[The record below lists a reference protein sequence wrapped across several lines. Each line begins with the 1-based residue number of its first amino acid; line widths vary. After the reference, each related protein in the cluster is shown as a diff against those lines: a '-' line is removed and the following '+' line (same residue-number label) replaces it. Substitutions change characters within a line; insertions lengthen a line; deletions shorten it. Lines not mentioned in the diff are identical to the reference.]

1 MPLLSLRSLFA
12 NTVNKLAGYTVIS
25 DSGSWTYTGIST
37 SGQQVNQ
44 ASSMTYSAVWAA
56 VRAISEGVASLPLQ
70 VFRRGHDGSRSKA
83 NDHPLYRI
91 LHDQPNPE
99 MSALTFRETLMGHA
113 LVWGNGY
120 AEIVRDKNSGRVQQL
135 WPLDPSLVEPVRDE
149 NGELYYKYGQII
161 FLPAEILHIKGL
173 SFDGVKGYSVIAQA
187 KNSIGLGMAVE
198 EFGSTFFGQGG
209 KPAGVISVPGK
220 LNSEAIQNMRK
231 SWEDMHATVKN
242 AHRVAILQNGV
253 TYQTIGTPPDDAQWI
268 ASRSFQL
275 QEVARW
281 FKIPAS
287 KIGAGAGT
295 YSSLEQDNLAF
306 LQETLRPW
314 LIRWEQEI
322 NFKLISSLDQ
332 LYAEHNQDALLRGD
346 TAGRSSFYAQAL
358 NWGWLSRNDV
368 RALENLPSISGLDG
382 YMIPKNMDPAF
393 GPGQSQVSVDAAALT
408 GQLPTSPQ
416 DPTALAPAAP
426 PTADVAATALNGAQ
440 ITSLVDLVAKVGE
453 GLIPMESAKAIALAS
468 FPFLDQ
474 TILDSIFSGLKIN
487 PPAPEPIPA
496 PAPQQNTF
504 GFAKLLEAARK
515 QIRKIEAN
523 HLGRISN
530 KPGEFIPALE
540 KFLEAHQERVQII
553 LEPVMEF
560 IQPES
565 GGGVRAAADHCDA
578 LKVEWLDLAGS
589 ATPRNLKLLAD
600 AKLVNWIDTKA
611 NWEKV
616 TWLN

>member
-1 MPLLSLRSLFA
+1 
-12 NTVNKLAGYTVIS
+12 
-25 DSGSWTYTGIST
+25 
-37 SGQQVNQ
+37 
-44 ASSMTYSAVWAA
+44 MTYSAVWAA

-135 WPLDPSLVEPVRDE
+135 WPLDPSQVEPVRDE
-149 NGELYYKYGQII
+149 KGELFYKYGSVI
-161 FLPAEILHIKGL
+161 FLPTEILHIKGL

-268 ASRSFQL
+268 ASRQFQL

-346 TAGRSSFYAQAL
+346 TAGRSAFYASAL
-358 NWGWLSRNDV
+358 SWGWLSRNDV
-368 RALENLPSISGLDG
+368 RALENLPPFEGGDA
-382 YMIPKNMDPAF
+382 YMVPKNMDPAF
-393 GPGQSQVSVDAAALT
+393 GPGQT
-408 GQLPTSPQ
+408 
-416 DPTALAPAAP
+416 PAAVDQAKTLGQMPTP
-426 PTADVAATALNGAQ
+426 PTPD
-440 ITSLVDLVAKVGE
+440 
-453 GLIPMESAKAIALAS
+453 
-468 FPFLDQ
+468 
-474 TILDSIFSGLKIN
+474 
-487 PPAPEPIPA
+487 PIPA
-496 PAPQQNTF
+496 PATQQNTF

-530 KPGEFIPALE
+530 KPGDFITALE

-565 GGGVRAAADHCDA
+565 GGGVRAAADHCEA
-578 LKVEWLDLAGS
+578 LKAEWLDLAGS

-600 AKLVNWIDTKA
+600 AKLVNWIETHA

>member
-99 MSALTFRETLMGHA
+99 LSALTFRETLMGHA

-346 TAGRSSFYAQAL
+346 TAGRSAFYASAL
-358 NWGWLSRNDV
+358 SWGWLSRNDV
-368 RALENLPSISGLDG
+368 RALENLPPFEGGDA

-393 GPGQSQVSVDAAALT
+393 GPGQTPAAVDQAKTL
-408 GQLPTSPQ
+408 GQMPTQ
-416 DPTALAPAAP
+416 APAP
-426 PTADVAATALNGAQ
+426 D
-440 ITSLVDLVAKVGE
+440 
-453 GLIPMESAKAIALAS
+453 
-468 FPFLDQ
+468 
-474 TILDSIFSGLKIN
+474 
-487 PPAPEPIPA
+487 PIPA
-496 PAPQQNTF
+496 PAPQQNAF

-565 GGGVRAAADHCDA
+565 GGGVRAAADHCEA

-600 AKLVNWIDTKA
+600 EKLTNWIETPA
-611 NWEKV
+611 NWEK
-616 TWLN
+616 TSWLN

>member
-1 MPLLSLRSLFA
+1 MPFKSIRSLFA
-12 NTVNKLAGYTVIS
+12 NTVNKLAGYSLIS

-37 SGQQVNQ
+37 TGQNVNQ

-120 AEIVRDKNSGRVQQL
+120 AEIVRDKNTGRVQQL

-149 NGELYYKYGQII
+149 NGELYYKYGSLIY
-161 FLPAEILHIKGL
+161 LPTEILHIKGL

-346 TAGRSSFYAQAL
+346 TAGRSAFYASAL
-358 NWGWLSRNDV
+358 SWGWLSRNDV
-368 RALENLPSISGLDG
+368 RALENLPPFEGGDA
-382 YMIPKNMDPAF
+382 YMVPKNMDPAF
-393 GPGQSQVSVDAAALT
+393 GPGQT
-408 GQLPTSPQ
+408 
-416 DPTALAPAAP
+416 PAAVDQAKTLGQMPTP
-426 PTADVAATALNGAQ
+426 PTPD
-440 ITSLVDLVAKVGE
+440 
-453 GLIPMESAKAIALAS
+453 
-468 FPFLDQ
+468 
-474 TILDSIFSGLKIN
+474 
-487 PPAPEPIPA
+487 PIPA
-496 PAPQQNTF
+496 PAPQQNAF

-530 KPGEFIPALE
+530 KPGDFIPALE

-565 GGGVRAAADHCDA
+565 GGGVRAAADHCEA
-578 LKVEWLDLAGS
+578 LKAEWLDLAGS

-600 AKLVNWIDTKA
+600 EKLKNWIDTKA

>member
-1 MPLLSLRSLFA
+1 MPFKSIRSLFA
-12 NTVNKLAGYTVIS
+12 NTVNKLAGYSLIS

-37 SGQQVNQ
+37 TGQNVNQ

-70 VFRRGHDGSRSKA
+70 VFRKGHDGSRSKA

-135 WPLDPSLVEPVRDE
+135 WPLDPSQVEPVRDE
-149 NGELYYKYGQII
+149 KGELFYKYGSVI
-161 FLPAEILHIKGL
+161 FLPTEILHIKGL

-275 QEVARW
+275 QEIARW

-346 TAGRSSFYAQAL
+346 TAGRSAFYASAL
-358 NWGWLSRNDV
+358 SWGWLSRNDV
-368 RALENLPSISGLDG
+368 RALENLPPFEGGDA

-393 GPGQSQVSVDAAALT
+393 GPGQT
-408 GQLPTSPQ
+408 
-416 DPTALAPAAP
+416 PAAVDQAKTLGQM
-426 PTADVAATALNGAQ
+426 PT
-440 ITSLVDLVAKVGE
+440 
-453 GLIPMESAKAIALAS
+453 
-468 FPFLDQ
+468 
-474 TILDSIFSGLKIN
+474 
-487 PPAPEPIPA
+487 PPAPDPIPA

-560 IQPES
+560 IRPES

-589 ATPRNLKLLAD
+589 ATPKNLKLLAD
-600 AKLVNWIDTKA
+600 EKLTNWIETPA

>member
-1 MPLLSLRSLFA
+1 MPFKSIRSLFA
-12 NTVNKLAGYTVIS
+12 NTVNKLAGYTLIS

-37 SGQQVNQ
+37 TGQNVNQ
-44 ASSMTYSAVWAA
+44 ASAMTYSAVWAA

-135 WPLDPSLVEPVRDE
+135 WPLDPSQVEPVRDE
-149 NGELYYKYGQII
+149 NGELFYKYGSVI

-268 ASRSFQL
+268 ASRQFQL

-346 TAGRSSFYAQAL
+346 TAGRSAFYASAL
-358 NWGWLSRNDV
+358 SWGWLSRNDV
-368 RALENLPSISGLDG
+368 RALENLPPFEGGDA

-393 GPGQSQVSVDAAALT
+393 GPGQT
-408 GQLPTSPQ
+408 
-416 DPTALAPAAP
+416 PAAVDQAKTLGQM
-426 PTADVAATALNGAQ
+426 PTL
-440 ITSLVDLVAKVGE
+440 
-453 GLIPMESAKAIALAS
+453 
-468 FPFLDQ
+468 
-474 TILDSIFSGLKIN
+474 
-487 PPAPEPIPA
+487 PAPDPIPE
-496 PAPQQNTF
+496 PAPQQNNF

-523 HLGRISN
+523 HLARISN

-600 AKLVNWIDTKA
+600 EKLTNWIETKA

>member
-12 NTVNKLAGYTVIS
+12 NTVNKLAGYTLIS

-346 TAGRSSFYAQAL
+346 TAGRSAFYASAL
-358 NWGWLSRNDV
+358 SWGWLSRNDV
-368 RALENLPSISGLDG
+368 RALENLPPFEGGDA

-393 GPGQSQVSVDAAALT
+393 GPGQTPAAVDQAKTL
-408 GQLPTSPQ
+408 GQMPTQ
-416 DPTALAPAAP
+416 APAP
-426 PTADVAATALNGAQ
+426 D
-440 ITSLVDLVAKVGE
+440 
-453 GLIPMESAKAIALAS
+453 
-468 FPFLDQ
+468 
-474 TILDSIFSGLKIN
+474 
-487 PPAPEPIPA
+487 PIPA
-496 PAPQQNTF
+496 PAPQQNAF

-565 GGGVRAAADHCDA
+565 GGGVRAAADHCEA

-600 AKLVNWIDTKA
+600 EKLTNWIDTKA
-611 NWEKV
+611 NWEK
-616 TWLN
+616 TSWLN

>member
-1 MPLLSLRSLFA
+1 MPFKSIRSLFA
-12 NTVNKLAGYTVIS
+12 NTVNKLAGYSLIS

-37 SGQQVNQ
+37 TGQNVNQ

-135 WPLDPSLVEPVRDE
+135 WPLDPSQVEPVRDE
-149 NGELYYKYGQII
+149 KGELFYKYGSII
-161 FLPAEILHIKGL
+161 FLPTEILHIKGL

-346 TAGRSSFYAQAL
+346 TAGRSAFYASAL
-358 NWGWLSRNDV
+358 SWGWLSRNDV
-368 RALENLPSISGLDG
+368 RALENLPPFEGGDA
-382 YMIPKNMDPAF
+382 YMVPKNMDPAF
-393 GPGQSQVSVDAAALT
+393 GPGQTPAAVDQAKTL
-408 GQLPTSPQ
+408 GQMPTPPLP
-416 DPTALAPAAP
+416 DPT
-426 PTADVAATALNGAQ
+426 
-440 ITSLVDLVAKVGE
+440 
-453 GLIPMESAKAIALAS
+453 
-468 FPFLDQ
+468 
-474 TILDSIFSGLKIN
+474 
-487 PPAPEPIPA
+487 PA

-523 HLGRISN
+523 HLARISN

-565 GGGVRAAADHCDA
+565 GGGIRAAADHCEA
-578 LKVEWLDLAGS
+578 LKSEWLDLAGS

-600 AKLVNWIDTKA
+600 AKLENWIDTKA
-611 NWEKV
+611 NWEK
-616 TWLN
+616 TSWLN

>member
-12 NTVNKLAGYTVIS
+12 NTVNKLAGYTLIS

-37 SGQQVNQ
+37 TGQNVNQ

-135 WPLDPSLVEPVRDE
+135 WPLDPSQVEPVRDE
-149 NGELYYKYGQII
+149 NGELFYKYGSVI

-268 ASRSFQL
+268 ASRQFQL

-346 TAGRSSFYAQAL
+346 TAGRSAFYASAL
-358 NWGWLSRNDV
+358 SWGWLSRNDV
-368 RALENLPSISGLDG
+368 RALENLPPFIGGDA

-393 GPGQSQVSVDAAALT
+393 GPGQT
-408 GQLPTSPQ
+408 
-416 DPTALAPAAP
+416 PAAVDQAKTLGQM
-426 PTADVAATALNGAQ
+426 PT
-440 ITSLVDLVAKVGE
+440 
-453 GLIPMESAKAIALAS
+453 
-468 FPFLDQ
+468 
-474 TILDSIFSGLKIN
+474 
-487 PPAPEPIPA
+487 PPAPDPTPA

-523 HLGRISN
+523 HLARISN

-600 AKLVNWIDTKA
+600 EKLTNWIETKA
-611 NWEKV
+611 NWEK
-616 TWLN
+616 TSWLN

>member
-1 MPLLSLRSLFA
+1 MPFKSIRSLFA
-12 NTVNKLAGYTVIS
+12 NTVNKLAGYSLIS

-37 SGQQVNQ
+37 TGQNVNQ

-135 WPLDPSLVEPVRDE
+135 WPLDPSQVEPVRDE
-149 NGELYYKYGQII
+149 KGELFYKYGSVI
-161 FLPAEILHIKGL
+161 FLPTEILHIKGL

-275 QEVARW
+275 QEIARW

-346 TAGRSSFYAQAL
+346 TAGRSAFYASAL
-358 NWGWLSRNDV
+358 SWGWLSRNDV
-368 RALENLPSISGLDG
+368 RALENLPPFEGGDA

-393 GPGQSQVSVDAAALT
+393 GPGQT
-408 GQLPTSPQ
+408 
-416 DPTALAPAAP
+416 PAAVDQAKTLGQMPTP
-426 PTADVAATALNGAQ
+426 PTPD
-440 ITSLVDLVAKVGE
+440 
-453 GLIPMESAKAIALAS
+453 
-468 FPFLDQ
+468 
-474 TILDSIFSGLKIN
+474 
-487 PPAPEPIPA
+487 PIPA

-515 QIRKIEAN
+515 QIRKIETN

-565 GGGVRAAADHCDA
+565 GGGVRAAADHCEA
-578 LKVEWLDLAGS
+578 LKAEWLDLAGS

-600 AKLVNWIDTKA
+600 EKLTNWIETPA

>member
-1 MPLLSLRSLFA
+1 MPLKSIRSLFA
-12 NTVNKLAGYTVIS
+12 NTINKLAGYTLIS

-37 SGQQVNQ
+37 TGQNVNQ

-135 WPLDPSLVEPVRDE
+135 WPLDPSQVEPVRDE
-149 NGELYYKYGQII
+149 NGELFYKYGSVI

-268 ASRSFQL
+268 ASRQFQL

-346 TAGRSSFYAQAL
+346 TAGRSAFYASAL
-358 NWGWLSRNDV
+358 SWGWLSRNDV
-368 RALENLPSISGLDG
+368 RALENLPPFIGGDA

-393 GPGQSQVSVDAAALT
+393 GPGQT
-408 GQLPTSPQ
+408 
-416 DPTALAPAAP
+416 PAAVDQAKTLGQM
-426 PTADVAATALNGAQ
+426 PT
-440 ITSLVDLVAKVGE
+440 
-453 GLIPMESAKAIALAS
+453 
-468 FPFLDQ
+468 
-474 TILDSIFSGLKIN
+474 
-487 PPAPEPIPA
+487 PPAPDPTPA
-496 PAPQQNTF
+496 PAPQQNNF

-523 HLGRISN
+523 HLARISN

-600 AKLVNWIDTKA
+600 EKLTNWIETKA
-611 NWEKV
+611 NWEK
-616 TWLN
+616 TSWLN

>member
-1 MPLLSLRSLFA
+1 MPFKSIRSLFA
-12 NTVNKLAGYTVIS
+12 NTVNKLAGYSLIS

-37 SGQQVNQ
+37 TGQNVNQ

-135 WPLDPSLVEPVRDE
+135 WPLDPSQVEPVRDE
-149 NGELYYKYGQII
+149 KGELFYKYGSVI
-161 FLPAEILHIKGL
+161 FLPTEILHIKGL

-275 QEVARW
+275 QEIARW

-346 TAGRSSFYAQAL
+346 TAGRSAFYASAL
-358 NWGWLSRNDV
+358 SWGWLSRNDV
-368 RALENLPSISGLDG
+368 RALENLPPFEGGDA

-393 GPGQSQVSVDAAALT
+393 GPGQT
-408 GQLPTSPQ
+408 
-416 DPTALAPAAP
+416 PAAVDQAKTLGQM
-426 PTADVAATALNGAQ
+426 PT
-440 ITSLVDLVAKVGE
+440 
-453 GLIPMESAKAIALAS
+453 
-468 FPFLDQ
+468 
-474 TILDSIFSGLKIN
+474 
-487 PPAPEPIPA
+487 PPAPDQIPA

-565 GGGVRAAADHCDA
+565 GGGVRAAADHCEA
-578 LKVEWLDLAGS
+578 LKAEWLELAGS

-600 AKLVNWIDTKA
+600 EKLTNWIETPA

>member
-1 MPLLSLRSLFA
+1 
-12 NTVNKLAGYTVIS
+12 
-25 DSGSWTYTGIST
+25 
-37 SGQQVNQ
+37 
-44 ASSMTYSAVWAA
+44 
-56 VRAISEGVASLPLQ
+56 
-70 VFRRGHDGSRSKA
+70 
-83 NDHPLYRI
+83 
-91 LHDQPNPE
+91 
-99 MSALTFRETLMGHA
+99 
-113 LVWGNGY
+113 
-120 AEIVRDKNSGRVQQL
+120 
-135 WPLDPSLVEPVRDE
+135 
-149 NGELYYKYGQII
+149 
-161 FLPAEILHIKGL
+161 
-173 SFDGVKGYSVIAQA
+173 
-187 KNSIGLGMAVE
+187 
-198 EFGSTFFGQGG
+198 
-209 KPAGVISVPGK
+209 
-220 LNSEAIQNMRK
+220 
-231 SWEDMHATVKN
+231 MHATVKN

-268 ASRSFQL
+268 AYRQFQL

-393 GPGQSQVSVDAAALT
+393 GPGQSQVAVDAAKMQ

-416 DPTALAPAAP
+416 DPTALAPIAP

-474 TILDSIFSGLKIN
+474 VVLDAIFSGLKIT
-487 PPAPEPIPA
+487 PPTPDPTPA

-523 HLGRISN
+523 HLARISN

-553 LEPVMEF
+553 LEPVLEF

-565 GGGVRAAADHCDA
+565 GGSVRAAADHCET
-578 LKVEWLDLAGS
+578 LKAEWLDLAGS

-600 AKLVNWIDTKA
+600 AKLLNWIDTKA

>member
-346 TAGRSSFYAQAL
+346 TAGRSAFYASAL
-358 NWGWLSRNDV
+358 SWGWLSRNDV
-368 RALENLPSISGLDG
+368 RALENLPPFEGGDA

-393 GPGQSQVSVDAAALT
+393 GPGQTPAAVDQAKTL
-408 GQLPTSPQ
+408 GQMPTQ
-416 DPTALAPAAP
+416 APAP
-426 PTADVAATALNGAQ
+426 D
-440 ITSLVDLVAKVGE
+440 
-453 GLIPMESAKAIALAS
+453 
-468 FPFLDQ
+468 
-474 TILDSIFSGLKIN
+474 
-487 PPAPEPIPA
+487 PIPA
-496 PAPQQNTF
+496 PAPQQNAF

-565 GGGVRAAADHCDA
+565 GGGVRAAADHCEA

-600 AKLVNWIDTKA
+600 EKLTNWIDTKA
-611 NWEKV
+611 NWEK
-616 TWLN
+616 TSWLN

>member
-1 MPLLSLRSLFA
+1 MPFKSIRSLFA
-12 NTVNKLAGYTVIS
+12 NTVNKLAGYSLIS

-37 SGQQVNQ
+37 TGQNVNQ

-135 WPLDPSLVEPVRDE
+135 WPLDPSQVEPVRDE
-149 NGELYYKYGQII
+149 KGELFYKYGSVI
-161 FLPAEILHIKGL
+161 FLPTEILHIKGL

-346 TAGRSSFYAQAL
+346 TAGRSAFYASAL
-358 NWGWLSRNDV
+358 SWGWLSRNDV
-368 RALENLPSISGLDG
+368 RALENLPPFEGGDA

-393 GPGQSQVSVDAAALT
+393 GPGQT
-408 GQLPTSPQ
+408 
-416 DPTALAPAAP
+416 PAAVDQAKTLGQMPTP
-426 PTADVAATALNGAQ
+426 PTPD
-440 ITSLVDLVAKVGE
+440 
-453 GLIPMESAKAIALAS
+453 
-468 FPFLDQ
+468 
-474 TILDSIFSGLKIN
+474 
-487 PPAPEPIPA
+487 PIPA

-560 IQPES
+560 LQPES
-565 GGGVRAAADHCDA
+565 GGGVRAAADHCEA
-578 LKVEWLDLAGS
+578 LKAEWLDLAGS

-600 AKLVNWIDTKA
+600 EKLTNWIETPA

>member
-1 MPLLSLRSLFA
+1 MPLQALRSLFA
-12 NTVNKLAGYTVIS
+12 NTVNKLAGYSLIS
-25 DSGSWTYTGIST
+25 DSGSWTYTGISNT
-37 SGQQVNQ
+37 GQNVNQ
-44 ASSMTYSAVWAA
+44 ASAMTYSAVWAA

-99 MSALTFRETLMGHA
+99 MSTLTFRETLMGHA

-149 NGELYYKYGQII
+149 NGELYYKYGSLIY
-161 FLPAEILHIKGL
+161 LATEILHIKGL

-346 TAGRSSFYAQAL
+346 TAGRSAFYASAL
-358 NWGWLSRNDV
+358 SWGWLSRNDV
-368 RALENLPSISGLDG
+368 RALENLPPFEGGDA

-393 GPGQSQVSVDAAALT
+393 GPGQTPAAVDQAKTL
-408 GQLPTSPQ
+408 GQMPTPPIP
-416 DPTALAPAAP
+416 DPT
-426 PTADVAATALNGAQ
+426 
-440 ITSLVDLVAKVGE
+440 
-453 GLIPMESAKAIALAS
+453 
-468 FPFLDQ
+468 
-474 TILDSIFSGLKIN
+474 
-487 PPAPEPIPA
+487 PA

-515 QIRKIEAN
+515 QIRKIEVN

-530 KPGEFIPALE
+530 KPGDFIPALE

-565 GGGVRAAADHCDA
+565 GGGVRAAADHCEA
-578 LKVEWLDLAGS
+578 LKAEWLDLAGS

-600 AKLVNWIDTKA
+600 EKLKNWIDTKA

>member
-1 MPLLSLRSLFA
+1 MPFKSIRSLFA
-12 NTVNKLAGYTVIS
+12 NTVNKLAGYTLIS

-37 SGQQVNQ
+37 SGQNVNQ

-149 NGELYYKYGQII
+149 NGELYYKYGSVI

-242 AHRVAILQNGV
+242 SHRVAILQNGV

-346 TAGRSSFYAQAL
+346 TAGRSAFYASAL
-358 NWGWLSRNDV
+358 SWGWLSRNDV
-368 RALENLPSISGLDG
+368 RALENLPPFEGGDA

-393 GPGQSQVSVDAAALT
+393 GPGQT
-408 GQLPTSPQ
+408 
-416 DPTALAPAAP
+416 PAAVDQAKTLGQM
-426 PTADVAATALNGAQ
+426 PT
-440 ITSLVDLVAKVGE
+440 
-453 GLIPMESAKAIALAS
+453 
-468 FPFLDQ
+468 
-474 TILDSIFSGLKIN
+474 

-496 PAPQQNTF
+496 PAPQQNNF

-560 IQPES
+560 LQPES

-578 LKVEWLDLAGS
+578 LKAEWLDLAGS

-600 AKLVNWIDTKA
+600 EKLTNWIDTKA
-611 NWEKV
+611 NWEK
-616 TWLN
+616 TSWLN

>member
-1 MPLLSLRSLFA
+1 MPFKSIRSLFA
-12 NTVNKLAGYTVIS
+12 NTVNKLAGYTLIS

-37 SGQQVNQ
+37 TGQNVNQ

-135 WPLDPSLVEPVRDE
+135 WPLDPSQVEPVRDE
-149 NGELYYKYGQII
+149 NGELFYKYGSVI
-161 FLPAEILHIKGL
+161 FLPSEILHIKGL

-268 ASRSFQL
+268 ASRQFQL

-346 TAGRSSFYAQAL
+346 TAGRSAFYASAL
-358 NWGWLSRNDV
+358 SWGWLSRNDV
-368 RALENLPSISGLDG
+368 RALENLPPFEGGDA

-393 GPGQSQVSVDAAALT
+393 GPGQTPAAVDQAKTL
-408 GQLPTSPQ
+408 GQMPTQAPAP
-416 DPTALAPAAP
+416 DPT
-426 PTADVAATALNGAQ
+426 
-440 ITSLVDLVAKVGE
+440 
-453 GLIPMESAKAIALAS
+453 
-468 FPFLDQ
+468 
-474 TILDSIFSGLKIN
+474 
-487 PPAPEPIPA
+487 PA
-496 PAPQQNTF
+496 PAPQQNNF

-523 HLGRISN
+523 HLARISN

-560 IQPES
+560 VQPES

-578 LKVEWLDLAGS
+578 LKAEWLDLAGN

-600 AKLVNWIDTKA
+600 AKLVNWIETKA
-611 NWEKV
+611 NWEKI

>member
-12 NTVNKLAGYTVIS
+12 NTVNKLAGYSLIS

-37 SGQQVNQ
+37 TGQNVNQ

-135 WPLDPSLVEPVRDE
+135 WPLDPSQVEPVRDE
-149 NGELYYKYGQII
+149 DGELYYKYGSAI
-161 FLPAEILHIKGL
+161 FLPSEILHIKGL

-346 TAGRSSFYAQAL
+346 TAGRSAFYASAL
-358 NWGWLSRNDV
+358 SWGWLSRNDV
-368 RALENLPSISGLDG
+368 RALENLPPFEGGDA

-393 GPGQSQVSVDAAALT
+393 GPGQT
-408 GQLPTSPQ
+408 
-416 DPTALAPAAP
+416 PAAVDQAKTLGQM
-426 PTADVAATALNGAQ
+426 PT
-440 ITSLVDLVAKVGE
+440 
-453 GLIPMESAKAIALAS
+453 
-468 FPFLDQ
+468 
-474 TILDSIFSGLKIN
+474 
-487 PPAPEPIPA
+487 PPAPDPNPA

-515 QIRKIEAN
+515 QIRKIEAS
-523 HLGRISN
+523 HLARISN

-560 IQPES
+560 IRPES

-600 AKLVNWIDTKA
+600 AKLVNWIETKA

>member
-1 MPLLSLRSLFA
+1 
-12 NTVNKLAGYTVIS
+12 
-25 DSGSWTYTGIST
+25 
-37 SGQQVNQ
+37 
-44 ASSMTYSAVWAA
+44 MTYSAVWAA

-346 TAGRSSFYAQAL
+346 TAGRSAFYASAL
-358 NWGWLSRNDV
+358 SWGWLSRNDV
-368 RALENLPSISGLDG
+368 RALENLPPFEGGDA

-393 GPGQSQVSVDAAALT
+393 GPGQTPAAVDQAKTL
-408 GQLPTSPQ
+408 GQMPTQ
-416 DPTALAPAAP
+416 APAP
-426 PTADVAATALNGAQ
+426 D
-440 ITSLVDLVAKVGE
+440 
-453 GLIPMESAKAIALAS
+453 
-468 FPFLDQ
+468 
-474 TILDSIFSGLKIN
+474 
-487 PPAPEPIPA
+487 PIPA
-496 PAPQQNTF
+496 PAPQQNAF

-565 GGGVRAAADHCDA
+565 GGGVRAAADHCEA

-600 AKLVNWIDTKA
+600 EKLTNWIDTKA
-611 NWEKV
+611 NWEK
-616 TWLN
+616 TSWLN

>member
-1 MPLLSLRSLFA
+1 
-12 NTVNKLAGYTVIS
+12 
-25 DSGSWTYTGIST
+25 
-37 SGQQVNQ
+37 
-44 ASSMTYSAVWAA
+44 MTYSAVWAA

-135 WPLDPSLVEPVRDE
+135 WPLDPSQVEPVRDE
-149 NGELYYKYGQII
+149 KGELFYKYGSII
-161 FLPAEILHIKGL
+161 FLPTEILHIKGL

-346 TAGRSSFYAQAL
+346 TAGRSAFYASAL
-358 NWGWLSRNDV
+358 SWGWLSRNDV
-368 RALENLPSISGLDG
+368 RALENLPPFEGGDA
-382 YMIPKNMDPAF
+382 YMVPKNMDPAF
-393 GPGQSQVSVDAAALT
+393 GPGQTPAAVDQAKTL
-408 GQLPTSPQ
+408 GQMPTPPLP
-416 DPTALAPAAP
+416 DPT
-426 PTADVAATALNGAQ
+426 
-440 ITSLVDLVAKVGE
+440 
-453 GLIPMESAKAIALAS
+453 
-468 FPFLDQ
+468 
-474 TILDSIFSGLKIN
+474 
-487 PPAPEPIPA
+487 PA

-523 HLGRISN
+523 HLARISN

-565 GGGVRAAADHCDA
+565 GGGIRAAADHCEA
-578 LKVEWLDLAGS
+578 LKSEWLDLAGS

-600 AKLVNWIDTKA
+600 AKLENWIDTKA
-611 NWEKV
+611 NWEK
-616 TWLN
+616 TSWLN

>member
-12 NTVNKLAGYTVIS
+12 NTVNKLAGYTLIS

-37 SGQQVNQ
+37 TGQNVNQ

-346 TAGRSSFYAQAL
+346 TAGRSAFYASAL
-358 NWGWLSRNDV
+358 SWGWLSRNDV
-368 RALENLPSISGLDG
+368 RALENLPPFEGGDA

-393 GPGQSQVSVDAAALT
+393 GPGQT
-408 GQLPTSPQ
+408 
-416 DPTALAPAAP
+416 PAAVDQAKTLGQM
-426 PTADVAATALNGAQ
+426 PT
-440 ITSLVDLVAKVGE
+440 
-453 GLIPMESAKAIALAS
+453 
-468 FPFLDQ
+468 
-474 TILDSIFSGLKIN
+474 
-487 PPAPEPIPA
+487 PPAPDPTPA

-600 AKLVNWIDTKA
+600 EKLTNWIDTKA
-611 NWEKV
+611 NWEK
-616 TWLN
+616 TSWLN

>member
-1 MPLLSLRSLFA
+1 MPLKSIRSLFA
-12 NTVNKLAGYTVIS
+12 NTINKLAGYTLIS

-37 SGQQVNQ
+37 TGQNVNQ

-135 WPLDPSLVEPVRDE
+135 WPLDPSQVEPVRDE
-149 NGELYYKYGQII
+149 NGELFYKYGSVI

-346 TAGRSSFYAQAL
+346 TAGRSAFYASAL
-358 NWGWLSRNDV
+358 SWGWLSRNDV
-368 RALENLPSISGLDG
+368 RALENLPPFEGGDA

-393 GPGQSQVSVDAAALT
+393 GPGQT
-408 GQLPTSPQ
+408 
-416 DPTALAPAAP
+416 PAAVDQAKTLGQM
-426 PTADVAATALNGAQ
+426 PT
-440 ITSLVDLVAKVGE
+440 
-453 GLIPMESAKAIALAS
+453 
-468 FPFLDQ
+468 
-474 TILDSIFSGLKIN
+474 

-523 HLGRISN
+523 HLARISN

-600 AKLVNWIDTKA
+600 EKLTNWIETPA
-611 NWEKV
+611 NWEK
-616 TWLN
+616 TSWLN

>member
-12 NTVNKLAGYTVIS
+12 NTVNKLAGYTLIS
-25 DSGSWTYTGIST
+25 ASGSWTYTGIST
-37 SGQQVNQ
+37 TGQNVNQ

-346 TAGRSSFYAQAL
+346 TAGRSAFYASAL
-358 NWGWLSRNDV
+358 SWGWLSRNDV
-368 RALENLPSISGLDG
+368 RALENLPPFEGGDA

-393 GPGQSQVSVDAAALT
+393 GPGQT
-408 GQLPTSPQ
+408 
-416 DPTALAPAAP
+416 PAAVDQAKTLGQM
-426 PTADVAATALNGAQ
+426 PT
-440 ITSLVDLVAKVGE
+440 
-453 GLIPMESAKAIALAS
+453 
-468 FPFLDQ
+468 
-474 TILDSIFSGLKIN
+474 
-487 PPAPEPIPA
+487 PPAPDPTPA

-600 AKLVNWIDTKA
+600 EKLTNWIDTKA
-611 NWEKV
+611 NWEK
-616 TWLN
+616 TSWLN

>member
-12 NTVNKLAGYTVIS
+12 NTVNKLAGYTLIS

-268 ASRSFQL
+268 ASRQFQL

-346 TAGRSSFYAQAL
+346 TAGRSAFYASAL
-358 NWGWLSRNDV
+358 SWGWLSRNDV
-368 RALENLPSISGLDG
+368 RALENLPPFEGGDA
-382 YMIPKNMDPAF
+382 YMVPRNMDPAF
-393 GPGQSQVSVDAAALT
+393 GPGQT
-408 GQLPTSPQ
+408 
-416 DPTALAPAAP
+416 PAAVDQAKTLGQM
-426 PTADVAATALNGAQ
+426 PT
-440 ITSLVDLVAKVGE
+440 
-453 GLIPMESAKAIALAS
+453 
-468 FPFLDQ
+468 
-474 TILDSIFSGLKIN
+474 
-487 PPAPEPIPA
+487 PPAPDPTPA

-530 KPGEFIPALE
+530 KPGEFIPSLE

-600 AKLVNWIDTKA
+600 AKLVNWIETPA
-611 NWEKV
+611 NWEK
-616 TWLN
+616 TSWLN

>member
-1 MPLLSLRSLFA
+1 MPLQALRSLFA
-12 NTVNKLAGYTVIS
+12 NTVNKLAGYSLIS

-37 SGQQVNQ
+37 TGQNVNQ

-135 WPLDPSLVEPVRDE
+135 WPLDPSQVEPVRDE
-149 NGELYYKYGQII
+149 KGELFYKYGSVI
-161 FLPAEILHIKGL
+161 FLPTEILHIKGL

-346 TAGRSSFYAQAL
+346 TAGRSAFYASAL
-358 NWGWLSRNDV
+358 SWGWLSRNDV
-368 RALENLPSISGLDG
+368 RALENLPPFEGGDA
-382 YMIPKNMDPAF
+382 YMVPKNMDPAF
-393 GPGQSQVSVDAAALT
+393 GPGQT
-408 GQLPTSPQ
+408 
-416 DPTALAPAAP
+416 PAAVDQAKTLGQMPTP
-426 PTADVAATALNGAQ
+426 PTPD
-440 ITSLVDLVAKVGE
+440 
-453 GLIPMESAKAIALAS
+453 
-468 FPFLDQ
+468 
-474 TILDSIFSGLKIN
+474 
-487 PPAPEPIPA
+487 PIPA
-496 PAPQQNTF
+496 PAPQQNAF

-530 KPGEFIPALE
+530 KPGDFIPALE

-565 GGGVRAAADHCDA
+565 GGGVRAAADHCEA
-578 LKVEWLDLAGS
+578 LKAEWLDLAGS

-600 AKLVNWIDTKA
+600 EKLKNWIDTKA

>member
-12 NTVNKLAGYTVIS
+12 NTVNKLAGYTLIS

-37 SGQQVNQ
+37 TGQNVNQ
-44 ASSMTYSAVWAA
+44 ASAMTYSAVWAA

-135 WPLDPSLVEPVRDE
+135 WPLDPSQVEPVRDE
-149 NGELYYKYGQII
+149 NGELFYKYGSVI
-161 FLPAEILHIKGL
+161 FLPSEILHIKGL

-346 TAGRSSFYAQAL
+346 TAGRSAFYASAL
-358 NWGWLSRNDV
+358 SWGWLSRNDV
-368 RALENLPSISGLDG
+368 RALENLPPFEGGDA
-382 YMIPKNMDPAF
+382 YMIPRNMDPAF
-393 GPGQSQVSVDAAALT
+393 GPGQT
-408 GQLPTSPQ
+408 
-416 DPTALAPAAP
+416 PAAVDQAKTLGQM
-426 PTADVAATALNGAQ
+426 PT
-440 ITSLVDLVAKVGE
+440 
-453 GLIPMESAKAIALAS
+453 
-468 FPFLDQ
+468 
-474 TILDSIFSGLKIN
+474 
-487 PPAPEPIPA
+487 PPAPEPIPE
-496 PAPQQNTF
+496 PAPQQNNF

-523 HLGRISN
+523 HLARISN

-560 IQPES
+560 LQPES

-600 AKLVNWIDTKA
+600 EKLTNWIETKA

>member
-12 NTVNKLAGYTVIS
+12 NTVNKLAGYTLIS

-99 MSALTFRETLMGHA
+99 MSALTFRETLMGHS

-135 WPLDPSLVEPVRDE
+135 WPLDPSQVEPVRDE
-149 NGELYYKYGQII
+149 NGELFYKYGSVI
-161 FLPAEILHIKGL
+161 FLPSEILHIKGL

-268 ASRSFQL
+268 ASRQFQL

-346 TAGRSSFYAQAL
+346 TAGRSAFYASAL
-358 NWGWLSRNDV
+358 SWGWLSRNDV
-368 RALENLPSISGLDG
+368 RALENLPPFEGGDA
-382 YMIPKNMDPAF
+382 YMVPRNMDPAF
-393 GPGQSQVSVDAAALT
+393 GPGQT
-408 GQLPTSPQ
+408 
-416 DPTALAPAAP
+416 PAAVDQAKTLGQM
-426 PTADVAATALNGAQ
+426 PT
-440 ITSLVDLVAKVGE
+440 
-453 GLIPMESAKAIALAS
+453 
-468 FPFLDQ
+468 
-474 TILDSIFSGLKIN
+474 
-487 PPAPEPIPA
+487 PPAPDPIPE
-496 PAPQQNTF
+496 PAPQQNNF

-523 HLGRISN
+523 HLARISN

-560 IQPES
+560 LQPES
-565 GGGVRAAADHCDA
+565 GGGVRAAADHCNA

-600 AKLVNWIDTKA
+600 EKLTNWIETKA

>member
-1 MPLLSLRSLFA
+1 MPLKSLRSLFA
-12 NTVNKLAGYTVIS
+12 NTVNKLAGYSLIS

-37 SGQQVNQ
+37 TGQNVNQ
-44 ASSMTYSAVWAA
+44 ASALTYSAVWAA

-83 NDHPLYRI
+83 SDHPLYRI

-120 AEIVRDKNSGRVQQL
+120 AEIVRDKNTGRVQQL
-135 WPLDPSLVEPVRDE
+135 WPMDPSLVEPVRDE
-149 NGELYYKYGQII
+149 KGELYYKYGSVI
-161 FLPAEILHIKGL
+161 FLTTEILHIKGL

-346 TAGRSSFYAQAL
+346 TAGRSAFYASAL
-358 NWGWLSRNDV
+358 SWGWLSRNDV
-368 RALENLPSISGLDG
+368 RALENLPPFEGGDA
-382 YMIPKNMDPAF
+382 YMVPKNMDPAF
-393 GPGQSQVSVDAAALT
+393 GPGQTPAAVDQAKTL
-408 GQLPTSPQ
+408 GQMPTPPTP
-416 DPTALAPAAP
+416 DPT
-426 PTADVAATALNGAQ
+426 
-440 ITSLVDLVAKVGE
+440 
-453 GLIPMESAKAIALAS
+453 
-468 FPFLDQ
+468 
-474 TILDSIFSGLKIN
+474 
-487 PPAPEPIPA
+487 PA

-530 KPGEFIPALE
+530 KPGDFILALE

-565 GGGVRAAADHCDA
+565 GGGVRAAADHCEA
-578 LKVEWLDLAGS
+578 LKAEWLDLAGS

-600 AKLVNWIDTKA
+600 AKLVNWIETPA
-611 NWEKV
+611 NWEK
-616 TWLN
+616 TSWLN

>member
-1 MPLLSLRSLFA
+1 MPLQALRSLFA
-12 NTVNKLAGYTVIS
+12 NTVNKLAGYSLIS
-25 DSGSWTYTGIST
+25 DSGSWTYTGISNT
-37 SGQQVNQ
+37 GQNVNQ
-44 ASSMTYSAVWAA
+44 ASAMTYSAVWAA

-120 AEIVRDKNSGRVQQL
+120 AEIVRDKNTGRVQQL

-149 NGELYYKYGQII
+149 NGELYYKYGSLIY
-161 FLPAEILHIKGL
+161 LPTEILHIKGL

-346 TAGRSSFYAQAL
+346 TAGRSAFYASAL
-358 NWGWLSRNDV
+358 SWGWLSRNDV
-368 RALENLPSISGLDG
+368 RALENLPPFEGGDA
-382 YMIPKNMDPAF
+382 YMVPKNMDPAF
-393 GPGQSQVSVDAAALT
+393 GPGQT
-408 GQLPTSPQ
+408 
-416 DPTALAPAAP
+416 PAAVDQAKTLGQM
-426 PTADVAATALNGAQ
+426 PT
-440 ITSLVDLVAKVGE
+440 
-453 GLIPMESAKAIALAS
+453 
-468 FPFLDQ
+468 
-474 TILDSIFSGLKIN
+474 
-487 PPAPEPIPA
+487 PPAPDPI

-530 KPGEFIPALE
+530 KPGDFIPALE

-565 GGGVRAAADHCDA
+565 GGGVRAAADHCEA
-578 LKVEWLDLAGS
+578 LKAEWLDLAGS

-600 AKLVNWIDTKA
+600 AKLTNWIETPA
-611 NWEKV
+611 NWEK
-616 TWLN
+616 TSWLN

>member
-1 MPLLSLRSLFA
+1 MPFKSIRSLFA
-12 NTVNKLAGYTVIS
+12 NTVNKLAGYSLIS

-37 SGQQVNQ
+37 TGQNVNQ

-135 WPLDPSLVEPVRDE
+135 WPLDPSQVEPVRDE
-149 NGELYYKYGQII
+149 NGELFYKYGSVI
-161 FLPAEILHIKGL
+161 FLPSEILHIKGL

-268 ASRSFQL
+268 ASRQFQL

-346 TAGRSSFYAQAL
+346 TAGRSAFYASAL
-358 NWGWLSRNDV
+358 SWGWLSRNDV
-368 RALENLPSISGLDG
+368 RALENLPPFEGGDA

-393 GPGQSQVSVDAAALT
+393 GPGQT
-408 GQLPTSPQ
+408 
-416 DPTALAPAAP
+416 PAAVDQAKTLGQM
-426 PTADVAATALNGAQ
+426 PT
-440 ITSLVDLVAKVGE
+440 
-453 GLIPMESAKAIALAS
+453 
-468 FPFLDQ
+468 
-474 TILDSIFSGLKIN
+474 
-487 PPAPEPIPA
+487 PPAPDPIPA
-496 PAPQQNTF
+496 PAPQQNAF

-553 LEPVMEF
+553 LEPVLEF

-578 LKVEWLDLAGS
+578 LKMEWLDLAGS

-600 AKLVNWIDTKA
+600 EKLVNWIDTKA

>member
-12 NTVNKLAGYTVIS
+12 NTVNKLAGYTLIS

-37 SGQQVNQ
+37 TGQNVNQ

-135 WPLDPSLVEPVRDE
+135 WPLDPSQVEPVRDE
-149 NGELYYKYGQII
+149 NGELFYKYGSVI

-268 ASRSFQL
+268 ASRQFQL

-346 TAGRSSFYAQAL
+346 TAGRSAFYASAL
-358 NWGWLSRNDV
+358 SWGWLSRNDV
-368 RALENLPSISGLDG
+368 RALENLPPFIGGDA

-393 GPGQSQVSVDAAALT
+393 GPGQT
-408 GQLPTSPQ
+408 
-416 DPTALAPAAP
+416 PAAVDQAKTLGQM
-426 PTADVAATALNGAQ
+426 PT
-440 ITSLVDLVAKVGE
+440 
-453 GLIPMESAKAIALAS
+453 
-468 FPFLDQ
+468 
-474 TILDSIFSGLKIN
+474 
-487 PPAPEPIPA
+487 PPAPEPIPE
-496 PAPQQNTF
+496 PAPQQNNF

-523 HLGRISN
+523 HLARISN

-600 AKLVNWIDTKA
+600 EKLTNWIETKA

>member
-1 MPLLSLRSLFA
+1 MPFKSLRSLFA
-12 NTVNKLAGYTVIS
+12 NTVNKLAGYSLIS

-37 SGQQVNQ
+37 TGQNVNQ

-135 WPLDPSLVEPVRDE
+135 WPLDPSQVEPVRDE
-149 NGELYYKYGQII
+149 KGELFYKYGSVI
-161 FLPAEILHIKGL
+161 FLPTEILHIKGL

-268 ASRSFQL
+268 ASRQFQL

-346 TAGRSSFYAQAL
+346 TAGRSAFYASAL
-358 NWGWLSRNDV
+358 SWGWLSRNDV
-368 RALENLPSISGLDG
+368 RALENLPPFEGGDA

-393 GPGQSQVSVDAAALT
+393 GPGQT
-408 GQLPTSPQ
+408 
-416 DPTALAPAAP
+416 PAAVDQAKTLGQM
-426 PTADVAATALNGAQ
+426 PT
-440 ITSLVDLVAKVGE
+440 
-453 GLIPMESAKAIALAS
+453 
-468 FPFLDQ
+468 
-474 TILDSIFSGLKIN
+474 
-487 PPAPEPIPA
+487 PPAPDPTPP
-496 PAPQQNTF
+496 PAPQQNAF

-565 GGGVRAAADHCDA
+565 GGGVRAAADHCEA
-578 LKVEWLDLAGS
+578 LKAEWLDLAGS

-600 AKLVNWIDTKA
+600 AKLVNWIETPA

>member
-1 MPLLSLRSLFA
+1 MPFKSLRSLFA
-12 NTVNKLAGYTVIS
+12 NTVNKLAGYSLIS

-37 SGQQVNQ
+37 TGQNVNQ
-44 ASSMTYSAVWAA
+44 ASALTYSAVWAA

-120 AEIVRDKNSGRVQQL
+120 AEIVRDKNTGRVQQL
-135 WPLDPSLVEPVRDE
+135 WPMDPSLVEPVRDE
-149 NGELYYKYGQII
+149 KGELYYKYGSVI
-161 FLPAEILHIKGL
+161 FLTTEILHIKGL

-346 TAGRSSFYAQAL
+346 TAGRSAFYASAL
-358 NWGWLSRNDV
+358 SWGWLSRNDV
-368 RALENLPSISGLDG
+368 RALENLPPFEGGDA

-393 GPGQSQVSVDAAALT
+393 GPGQT
-408 GQLPTSPQ
+408 
-416 DPTALAPAAP
+416 PAAVDQAKTLGQMPTP
-426 PTADVAATALNGAQ
+426 PLPD
-440 ITSLVDLVAKVGE
+440 
-453 GLIPMESAKAIALAS
+453 
-468 FPFLDQ
+468 
-474 TILDSIFSGLKIN
+474 
-487 PPAPEPIPA
+487 PA

-530 KPGEFIPALE
+530 KPGEFIPSLE

-553 LEPVMEF
+553 LEPVLEF

-565 GGGVRAAADHCDA
+565 GGGVRAAADHCEA
-578 LKVEWLDLAGS
+578 LKAEWLDLAGS

-600 AKLVNWIDTKA
+600 AKLENWIDTKA
-611 NWEKV
+611 NWEK
-616 TWLN
+616 TSWLN

>member
-1 MPLLSLRSLFA
+1 MPLKSIRSLFA
-12 NTVNKLAGYTVIS
+12 NTINKLAGYTLIS

-37 SGQQVNQ
+37 TGQNVNQ

-135 WPLDPSLVEPVRDE
+135 WPLDPSQVEPVRDE
-149 NGELYYKYGQII
+149 NGELFYKYGSVI

-268 ASRSFQL
+268 ASRQFQL

-346 TAGRSSFYAQAL
+346 TAGRSAFYASAL
-358 NWGWLSRNDV
+358 SWGWLSRNDV
-368 RALENLPSISGLDG
+368 RALENLPPFIGGDA

-393 GPGQSQVSVDAAALT
+393 GPGQT
-408 GQLPTSPQ
+408 
-416 DPTALAPAAP
+416 PAAVDQAKTLGQMPTP
-426 PTADVAATALNGAQ
+426 PT
-440 ITSLVDLVAKVGE
+440 
-453 GLIPMESAKAIALAS
+453 
-468 FPFLDQ
+468 
-474 TILDSIFSGLKIN
+474 
-487 PPAPEPIPA
+487 PEPIPA

-523 HLGRISN
+523 HLARISN

-600 AKLVNWIDTKA
+600 EKLTNWIDTKA
-611 NWEKV
+611 NWEK
-616 TWLN
+616 TSWLN